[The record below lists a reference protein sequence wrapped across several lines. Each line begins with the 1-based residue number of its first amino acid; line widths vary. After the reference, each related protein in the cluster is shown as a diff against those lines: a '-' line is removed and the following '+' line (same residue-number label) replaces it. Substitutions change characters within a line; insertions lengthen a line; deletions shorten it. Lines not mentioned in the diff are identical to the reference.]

1 MSTDTTVSGRLTTD
15 FGAVLVLVRL
25 GDVNPC
31 GGLTFVAL
39 GTDIG
44 DNTYVLSRS
53 VTAGDYTVRV
63 TSASAGDSPLS
74 CPTPGNYTLTLT
86 DGTIP

>member
-1 MSTDTTVSGRLTTD
+1 MRTETTVSVRLTTD
-15 FGAVLVLVRL
+15 FDAFLVLFRL
-25 GDVNPC
+25 GDGASCPE
-31 GGLTFVAL
+31 TFVAI